1 MRILG
6 QHEGNLNN
14 LLHIGV
20 QLYDTFLPFYQDAL
34 SAVLIQYA
42 GTLRE
47 DTELY
52 LKKATSMNGAG
63 INKQNQKL
71 DKVKR
76 ELFRKMTSQVII
88 FYFHYFILKDI
99 SSLWFNLQVV
109 GQHLADLFRKP
120 VVLASLPKMGSI
132 RPKPKPDVVAEAD
145 LNALFIQ
152 E

>member
-52 LKKATSMNGAG
+52 LKKATSVNGAG

-88 FYFHYFILKDI
+88 FYFLYFILKDK
-99 SSLWFNLQVV
+99 V
-109 GQHLADLFRKP
+109 HYDLIYAGCWSAFGRFVQKTCCT
-120 VVLASLPKMGSI
+120 S
-132 RPKPKPDVVAEAD
+132 
-145 LNALFIQ
+145 
-152 E
+152 